1 MSKRPYLYKATC
13 RLYLLFDRANS
24 SFYRRFEELG
34 NFGSRPAA
42 LVKAF
47 QVARTGLTLS
57 ASADLDGYQ
66 H

>member
-1 MSKRPYLYKATC
+1 MSKRPHLYKATC
-13 RLYLLFDRANS
+13 RLYLLFYRVNS

-34 NFGSRPAA
+34 NFGSKPVA

-47 QVARTGLTLS
+47 QVARVVLTLS
-57 ASADLDGYQ
+57 ASADLDGYR

>member
-1 MSKRPYLYKATC
+1 MSKRPHLYKATC
-13 RLYLLFDRANS
+13 RLYLLFDRVNT

-34 NFGSRPAA
+34 NFGSRPIA

-47 QVARTGLTLS
+47 QVTRAELTLS